1 MCLVVIGL
9 VGSLL
14 FWKSSGV
21 LFVLAL
27 GFLGYIVVYSVL
39 VLF

>member
-1 MCLVVIGL
+1 MFVITSS

-39 VLF
+39 ELF